1 MEVLSLGCVRTGTAS
16 IRSALLLLG
25 YQHTYHG
32 LDVAEN
38 WDDFIIWE
46 KAADATF
53 YGKGAKLNRDDWDK
67 MLGHCCATTD
77 ITSYFAEE
85 MISTYPEAKVIL
97 VERDVEKWYKSLD
110 EALLQTNFSFISD
123 FVLNVVEPIIGS
135 RGTISIR
142 KMMLGFFRAENV
154 DQIRENAKSRYLEH
168 YETIRRIVPKEK
180 LLNFKLTDGW
190 GPLCTF
196 LGKEIPDT
204 DFPWVNETK
213 ALQEKIKMVQGQ
225 MMMKATKKI
234 VPILGGAVVL
244 GVAYYLST
252 TM

>member
-1 MEVLSLGCVRTGTAS
+1 
-16 IRSALLLLG
+16 
-25 YQHTYHG
+25 
-32 LDVAEN
+32 
-38 WDDFIIWE
+38 
-46 KAADATF
+46 
-53 YGKGAKLNRDDWDK
+53 
-67 MLGHCCATTD
+67 
-77 ITSYFAEE
+77 
-85 MISTYPEAKVIL
+85 
-97 VERDVEKWYKSLD
+97 
-110 EALLQTNFSFISD
+110 
-123 FVLNVVEPIIGS
+123 
-135 RGTISIR
+135 
-142 KMMLGFFRAENV
+142 MMLGFFRAENV
-154 DQIRENAKSRYLEH
+154 DQIREHAKSRYLEH

-225 MMMKATKKI
+225 MMMKAAKKI